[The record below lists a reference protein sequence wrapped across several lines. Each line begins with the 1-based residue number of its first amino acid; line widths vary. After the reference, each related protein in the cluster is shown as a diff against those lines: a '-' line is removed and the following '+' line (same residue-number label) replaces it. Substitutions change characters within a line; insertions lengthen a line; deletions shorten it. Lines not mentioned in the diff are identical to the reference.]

1 MARQAAWVIFPVSLE
16 WKHMQFT
23 VDNGMLW
30 NVIFFYE
37 EYVNSASAVIL
48 RLQSTA
54 RLTFML
60 WRDAQTFTGVQTDSA
75 WKKQPTEKTTW
86 DSRAI
91 NEEFASGWR
100 GRSPSSATRWQ
111 NESRMMCTSCHV
123 HKQSCLTLWEAWSS
137 PGALVGQLQ
146 CWWGR
151 VLQGWHGVC
160 GKGGVGRACTSF
172 PLLWGRVGSD
182 NMELQPRS
190 Y

>member
-100 GRSPSSATRWQ
+100 GRSPSSAARWQ

-137 PGALVGQLQ
+137 PGAGGTAPVLVGESAAGLT
-146 CWWGR
+146 WGMWEGR
-151 VLQGWHGVC
+151 SRKGMHILSPFV
-160 GKGGVGRACTSF
+160 GKGWFR
-172 PLLWGRVGSD
+172 
-182 NMELQPRS
+182 
-190 Y
+190 